1 MFHEMPQKLC
11 FIKCSE
17 RKVSQCNLALTNTTI
32 DSRIRTGIIKTD
44 ITDHF
49 AVFYLIKTNFEKT
62 NIKKTI
68 IERDINEDR

>member
-1 MFHEMPQKLC
+1 MSQKLR

-32 DSRIRTGIIKTD
+32 DSRIRTSKIKAD
-44 ITDHF
+44 ITAHF

>member
-1 MFHEMPQKLC
+1 MFHEMPEKLC
-11 FIKCSE
+11 LIKCSE

-49 AVFYLIKTNFEKT
+49 AVFY
-62 NIKKTI
+62 
-68 IERDINEDR
+68 